1 MKRSSTSRSS
11 MSLAQ
16 CRWAVAGALCLG
28 AVAVGSAGALR
39 GRAPVAGAQSAC
51 YGDFSELKGWWPLDE
66 DAPSDTAADVMRGN
80 TARLVGLPGVAPGN
94 RGLGRAFGKNA
105 QWGEVNAPAAA
116 LDIGVSDWTI
126 DAFIRLPLG
135 TSRVAIAR
143 TGKIALAE
151 KRSGAGGA
159 GYAFYFD
166 SGYLGLQIVDAA
178 GRSAVF
184 TNRNGSG
191 VGTNGRLLPADA
203 AWHFV
208 AATVR
213 RSGPNAGVQ
222 FILDGVPANAGDAYG
237 GRAPAVPAGS
247 LANDSPF
254 RFGRRM
260 AGSGSGG
267 SSVIFDDVEVF
278 TRALGSTE
286 LEAIRLLGKCAPA
299 AVTMTPSATAPPS
312 PTFTPT
318 YTPTSTAT
326 HTPTFTPTLTA
337 TALPTVT
344 VTLTATATA
353 TTTMTATA
361 TATVTATATAT
372 ATVTSTAVATMTAMT
387 APSASPT
394 ATPACTEPP
403 PFAAAWWP
411 FDEGS
416 GSTAKDVTGNG
427 HDGTLLGAA
436 AWRPAGAVAGA
447 LTFDGLTALVE
458 VPDAVGLD
466 VPAASAP
473 APQGDFSIELWL
485 RRRERGG
492 ALQAVFDKLTRDQG
506 YSLMLVDGRPILYL
520 SSAGQTVPTPFGAT
534 LALDGVWRHVAVVL
548 DRHQTAV
555 SARLFV
561 DGIRVSSGS
570 AIIAGSLANS
580 VPVRIGSSNLSPYL
594 PFSGDI
600 DEVTLYQRVLGDDE
614 VAGIAGAGVGG
625 KCKPTE

>member
-1 MKRSSTSRSS
+1 MERPSLPPSSTS
-11 MSLAQ
+11 LAHG
-16 CRWAVAGALCLG
+16 RWAVACVLFLG
-28 AVAVGSAGALR
+28 AVVVGSAGAWR
-39 GRAPVAGAQSAC
+39 GRAPFAGAQSAC

-66 DAPSDTAADVMRGN
+66 DAPSDTAADVVRGN
-80 TARLVGLPGVAPGN
+80 TARHVGLPGVAPGN

-105 QWGEVNAPAAA
+105 QWSEVNAPAAA
-116 LDIGVSDWTI
+116 LDIGASDWTI

-166 SGYLGLQIVDAA
+166 SGFLGLQIVDAA
-178 GRSAVF
+178 GRSAIY

-208 AATVR
+208 AVTVR
-213 RSGPNAGVQ
+213 RSGPNTGVQ
-222 FILDGVPANAGDAYG
+222 FVLDGVPANAGDAYG
-237 GRAPAVPAGS
+237 GRAPAVPSGS

-299 AVTMTPSATAPPS
+299 AATTTPSATAPP
-312 PTFTPT
+312 TD
-318 YTPTSTAT
+318 
-326 HTPTFTPTLTA
+326 TFTPTLTA
-337 TALPTVT
+337 TAAPTAT
-344 VTLTATATA
+344 ATLTATATA
-353 TTTMTATA
+353 TVTLSATAPATATATA
-361 TATVTATATAT
+361 TATVTAT
-372 ATVTSTAVATMTAMT
+372 STAVPTMTAT
-387 APSASPT
+387 PTPPPTVSPTPT
-394 ATPACTEPP
+394 ATPVCTAPP

-416 GSTAKDVTGNG
+416 GLIAEDVTGNG
-427 HDGTLLGAA
+427 HDGTLLSAA

-458 VPDAVGLD
+458 VPDAAGLD
-466 VPAASAP
+466 VPSAAAP

-520 SSAGQTVPTPFGAT
+520 SSAGQTVPTPFGVT
-534 LALDGVWRHVAVVL
+534 LALDGVWRHIAVVL
-548 DRHQTAV
+548 DRHQAAV

-561 DGIRVSSGS
+561 DGVPVSSGS
-570 AIIAGSLANS
+570 AIVAGSLSNS
-580 VPVRIGSSNLSPYL
+580 VPVRIDSSNLSPYL
-594 PFSGDI
+594 PFSGDL

-614 VAGIAGAGVGG
+614 VAGIAAAGVGG
-625 KCKPTE
+625 KCKPMP